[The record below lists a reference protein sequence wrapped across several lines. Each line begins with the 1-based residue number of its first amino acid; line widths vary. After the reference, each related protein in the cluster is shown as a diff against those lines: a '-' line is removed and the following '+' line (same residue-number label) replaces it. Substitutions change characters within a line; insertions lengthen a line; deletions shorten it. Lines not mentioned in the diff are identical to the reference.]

1 MVRKNF
7 NLRWTKATFVSPLVS
22 SPNHISV
29 SCQHITIKVS
39 KRYWFQGSFSSGL
52 DNFSPAGL
60 FQKLAKPC
68 KGGWPCIDGFG
79 YDFRVL
85 WGGITAKC
93 LMATFCLAKMKEKT
107 YMFNEKNAIDQGIL
121 ATSKTLTVSN
131 AMYLFEYR
139 ILNIEV
145 FFCSP
150 HADHW
155 GNSHHILES
164 TFGSSKVSLRGL
176 IPFSNNYHERIC
188 TLLFEN
194 NRYKSLA
201 LNMWILCQHQNIRPD
216 YVLRQ

>member
-1 MVRKNF
+1 MYDF
-7 NLRWTKATFVSPLVS
+7 VS
-22 SPNHISV
+22 SPNHIFV
-29 SCQHITIKVS
+29 SCQHTTIKVS
-39 KRYWFQGSFSSGL
+39 KFYRFQGSFSSGF

-68 KGGWPCIDGFG
+68 EGVWPCIDGFG

-85 WGGITAKC
+85 WGGMTATC
-93 LMATFCLAKMKEKT
+93 LMATFCPAKMKEKT
-107 YMFNEKNAIDQGIL
+107 CMFNGKNAIDQGIL
-121 ATSKTLTVSN
+121 ATSKTLAVSN

-145 FFCSP
+145 FLQPSCGP
-150 HADHW
+150 LRKQP
-155 GNSHHILES
+155 SHPRES

-176 IPFSNNYHERIC
+176 IPFPNNYHERIC

-201 LNMWILCQHQNIRPD
+201 LNMWILCQHQNIRLIMYYD
-216 YVLRQ
+216 NKMWVLYKPRHED

>member
-1 MVRKNF
+1 M
-7 NLRWTKATFVSPLVS
+7 
-22 SPNHISV
+22 
-29 SCQHITIKVS
+29 
-39 KRYWFQGSFSSGL
+39 
-52 DNFSPAGL
+52 
-60 FQKLAKPC
+60 
-68 KGGWPCIDGFG
+68 
-79 YDFRVL
+79 
-85 WGGITAKC
+85 TAKC

-107 YMFNEKNAIDQGIL
+107 CLFNGKNYIDQGIL

-145 FFCSP
+145 FLQFSCGP
-150 HADHW
+150 LRKQP
-155 GNSHHILES
+155 SHPRES

-201 LNMWILCQHQNIRPD
+201 LNM
-216 YVLRQ
+216 

>member
-7 NLRWTKATFVSPLVS
+7 NLRWTKATFVSPLAS

-85 WGGITAKC
+85 WGGMTAKC

-107 YMFNEKNAIDQGIL
+107 YMFNEKKCHRSGYFSHIENFSCEQCKVPFWI
-121 ATSKTLTVSN
+121 SN
-131 AMYLFEYR
+131 IEYR
-139 ILNIEV
+139 SV
-145 FFCSP
+145 
-150 HADHW
+150 
-155 GNSHHILES
+155 
-164 TFGSSKVSLRGL
+164 
-176 IPFSNNYHERIC
+176 
-188 TLLFEN
+188 
-194 NRYKSLA
+194 
-201 LNMWILCQHQNIRPD
+201 
-216 YVLRQ
+216 